1 MRQTPIATQPKTYAQ
16 PLHCLDK
23 TAQISYDG
31 MVMDVLGGSD
41 MQRVTNARI
50 AQLLLCTAWLAAT
63 TAWADCVDTVRL
75 SAQEKDFYLRANAVL
90 KSLLRPAPQ
99 ADKLR
104 ASDSVTDPGDIE
116 TCKADKKQGDFTVGV
131 SRKYIWPDPKGNMA
145 DSVVTLNLAINATKF
160 DTAATQYE
168 GAFGSPSPTR
178 SAGLKVYNVVWSLT
192 GSSYG
197 IAAQTE
203 TLRASL
209 AEGLERDRMEKLVG
223 RPLPSVAE
231 SDALAKKAASTRLL
245 SSSVAPAT
253 TTAAPIAP
261 NRTAVASPSAAP
273 AAVAAV
279 AAVPAAPSE
288 PAAAPAPDTVKE
300 VTDSIQKLRN
310 LFGR

>member
-1 MRQTPIATQPKTYAQ
+1 MHRFNYA
-16 PLHCLDK
+16 K
-23 TAQISYDG
+23 F
-31 MVMDVLGGSD
+31 
-41 MQRVTNARI
+41 
-50 AQLLLCTAWLAAT
+50 AQLLLCTACLTAT

-75 SAQEKDFYLRANAVL
+75 SAQERDFYLRANAVL

-104 ASDSVTDPGDIE
+104 ANDSVTDPGDIQ
-116 TCKADKKQGDFTVGV
+116 TCKDDKKLGDFTVGV

-160 DTAATQYE
+160 DSSGTQYQ
-168 GAFGSPSPTR
+168 GAFGSPSTNR
-178 SAGLKVYNVVWSLT
+178 SAGLKVHNVVWSLT
-192 GSSYG
+192 GSSFG

-231 SDALAKKAASTRLL
+231 SDALAKKAAPTTLL
-245 SSSVAPAT
+245 SSSAAPTAA
-253 TTAAPIAP
+253 TAAPIAP
-261 NRTAVASPSAAP
+261 NRTTAPGPSAAP
-273 AAVAAV
+273 AAVAA
-279 AAVPAAPSE
+279 APAAPSE
-288 PAAAPAPDTVKE
+288 PAAAPAPDPIKE
-300 VTDSIQKLRN
+300 VTDSIQKLRG